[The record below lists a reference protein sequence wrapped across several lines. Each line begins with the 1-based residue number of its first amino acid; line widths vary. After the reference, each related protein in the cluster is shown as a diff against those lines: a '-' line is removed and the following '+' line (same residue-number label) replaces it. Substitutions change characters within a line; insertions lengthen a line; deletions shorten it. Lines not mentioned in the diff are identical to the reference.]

1 MVFKPLS
8 DTRHRHL
15 GGTVRTTTAADDEVM
30 DLPGGV
36 FFSAESIDEPSES
49 LSGLFYK
56 DATDTVRRVRLARD
70 GRFEFAS
77 IPASAHF
84 RSIGEVLFVPEVDP
98 RAWAAARDSA
108 TRPLPELSTLRPGSF
123 FTALGANENP
133 SSHRRGVYR
142 LGNDG
147 MFRRLLKEAP
157 RGLKWSDAIPSDRIA
172 HFGQRLAV
180 TQD

>member
-1 MVFKPLS
+1 MKTS
-8 DTRHRHL
+8 
-15 GGTVRTTTAADDEVM
+15 TAADDEVL

-36 FFSAESIDEPSES
+36 FFSAEQTDEPPETV
-49 LSGLFYK
+49 SGLFYK
-56 DATDTVRRVRLARD
+56 DATDTVRRVRLAKN

-77 IPASAHF
+77 VPESSHF

-98 RAWAAARDSA
+98 RAWAAARDAA
-108 TRPLPELSTLRPGSF
+108 TRPLPELSTLRPGSC

-157 RGLKWSDAIPSDRIA
+157 RGLKWSDAIPSDRLA

-180 TQD
+180 AQE